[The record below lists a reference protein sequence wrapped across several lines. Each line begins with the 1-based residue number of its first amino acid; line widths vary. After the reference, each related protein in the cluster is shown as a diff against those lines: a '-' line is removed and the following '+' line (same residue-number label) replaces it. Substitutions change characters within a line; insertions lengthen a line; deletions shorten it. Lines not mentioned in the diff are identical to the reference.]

1 MAELIFKFDNPS
13 ELENW
18 LQIFKKYGLENKLS
32 LKTSKKKK
40 PKDELQQPQ
49 PNAQRNWSSIG
60 IGNLK
65 GALDNIPNL
74 RDYPHED

>member
-32 LKTSKKKK
+32 LKSSKKKK

-49 PNAQRNWSSIG
+49 PEQRNWSLIG
-60 IGNLK
+60 SVSLN
-65 GALDNIPNL
+65 GALNNIPNL
-74 RDYPHED
+74 RDYAYKD

>member
-32 LKTSKKKK
+32 LKSSKKKK
-40 PKDELQQPQ
+40 PKDEPQQPQ
-49 PNAQRNWSSIG
+49 PEQRNWSLIG
-60 IGNLK
+60 SVSLN
-65 GALDNIPNL
+65 GALNNIPNL
-74 RDYPHED
+74 RDYAYED

>member
-32 LKTSKKKK
+32 LKSSKKKK

-49 PNAQRNWSSIG
+49 PSAHRNWSLIG
-60 IGNLK
+60 SVSLN
-65 GALDNIPNL
+65 GALNNIPNL
-74 RDYPHED
+74 RDYAYEV

>member
-18 LQIFKKYGLENKLS
+18 LQIFKKYGLENNLS
-32 LKTSKKKK
+32 LKSSKKKK
-40 PKDELQQPQ
+40 PKSEQPQ
-49 PNAQRNWSSIG
+49 PSPERNWSSIG

-74 RDYPHED
+74 RDYAYED

>member
-32 LKTSKKKK
+32 LKSFKKKK
-40 PKDELQQPQ
+40 PKDEQPQ
-49 PNAQRNWSSIG
+49 RSQQRNWSSIG

-74 RDYPHED
+74 RDYAHED

>member
-32 LKTSKKKK
+32 LKSSKKKK
-40 PKDELQQPQ
+40 PKEELQQPQ
-49 PNAQRNWSSIG
+49 PKQRNWSLIG
-60 IGNLK
+60 SVSLN
-65 GALDNIPNL
+65 GALNNIPNL
-74 RDYPHED
+74 RDYAYED

>member
-32 LKTSKKKK
+32 LKVCKKKK

-49 PNAQRNWSSIG
+49 PEQRNWSLIG
-60 IGNLK
+60 SVSLN
-65 GALDNIPNL
+65 GALNNIPNL
-74 RDYPHED
+74 RDYAYED

>member
-32 LKTSKKKK
+32 LKSSKKKK
-40 PKDELQQPQ
+40 PKEEPQQPQ
-49 PNAQRNWSSIG
+49 PEQRNWSLIG
-60 IGNLK
+60 SVSLN
-65 GALDNIPNL
+65 GALNNIPNL
-74 RDYPHED
+74 RDYAYED